1 MRPTP
6 ESMIEELSKWNDGK
20 GIQVED
26 WISCVGNFSLAIGYA
41 ELFWPEFIE
50 FEDYILRKGFSESAL
65 RSFGK
70 GCDKKGTEW
79 VMNHLHIADIHH
91 YGCEDLT
98 RDKVVILGNILKEI
112 YSAKLAWQFPDKPC
126 FVEFYPPDDEND
138 LTGYQISFWQK
149 KHGE

>member
-1 MRPTP
+1 
-6 ESMIEELSKWNDGK
+6 
-20 GIQVED
+20 
-26 WISCVGNFSLAIGYA
+26 
-41 ELFWPEFIE
+41 
-50 FEDYILRKGFSESAL
+50 
-65 RSFGK
+65 
-70 GCDKKGTEW
+70 
-79 VMNHLHIADIHH
+79 MNHLHIADIHH

-98 RDKVVILGNILKEI
+98 RDKVMILGNILKEI